1 MNTDLYEL
9 VSEAKSK
16 SHKLESVIFLFQPKI
31 QKSLFQTKQQER
43 EDLTQEL
50 VILIIKIVNRYDV
63 DKTPG
68 FFEFQNKY
76 HKKI

>member
-1 MNTDLYEL
+1 MNKDLYEL

-16 SHKLESVIFLFQPKI
+16 PHNLEPIIFLFQPKI
-31 QKSLFQTKQQER
+31 LKSLFQTKQQER

-50 VILIIKIVNRYDV
+50 VILIIKIINRYDV

-68 FFEFQNKY
+68 FFEFQTKY
-76 HKKI
+76 HKKK